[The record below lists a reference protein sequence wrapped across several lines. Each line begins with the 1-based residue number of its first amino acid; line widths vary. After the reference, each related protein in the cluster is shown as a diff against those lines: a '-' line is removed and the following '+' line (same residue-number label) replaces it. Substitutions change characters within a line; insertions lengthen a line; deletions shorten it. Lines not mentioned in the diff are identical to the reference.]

1 MEFNFDATNNLIDLL
16 NKHVTSTAPLQHV
29 HVHHNASVEKNADM
43 FISRMDDIQDV
54 IDNIDKKLAEELD
67 PDLYK
72 ELNDPNLSFK
82 QRIALAKKAVSATIV
97 VVSSVAGVVLVGLI
111 KTGRIVKGVVTAIGV
126 IKTSAIAS
134 LALGVLALGIDMI
147 ASAIIGAVERDK
159 LDKIFEELNS
169 MIREFDPCSFRDLH
183 KNCYESGDST
193 RNNA

>member
-1 MEFNFDATNNLIDLL
+1 M
-16 NKHVTSTAPLQHV
+16 
-29 HVHHNASVEKNADM
+29 
-43 FISRMDDIQDV
+43 
-54 IDNIDKKLAEELD
+54 
-67 PDLYK
+67 
-72 ELNDPNLSFK
+72 
-82 QRIALAKKAVSATIV
+82 
-97 VVSSVAGVVLVGLI
+97 VGLI

-169 MIREFDPCSFRDLH
+169 TIREFDPCSFQDLH

-193 RNNA
+193 RNNT